1 MEYRSLK
8 TAKKSN
14 EDVDLSSEFNPD
26 DASDT
31 SSRSAD
37 CDDEETVLRE
47 WTDKMETIAKE
58 VDYEMLLKHVN
69 IHFEGEWD
77 EEDLRSSEFGATIYS
92 PYAIPHAVRLEHSY
106 FSRVRWSSREW
117 GVSWR
122 FKLLRFDV
130 EHDGDAAQI
139 LLASQF
145 PSGLDLTLEKIYHA
159 GSGMEVLCR

>member
-69 IHFEGEWD
+69 IHF
-77 EEDLRSSEFGATIYS
+77 
-92 PYAIPHAVRLEHSY
+92 
-106 FSRVRWSSREW
+106 
-117 GVSWR
+117 
-122 FKLLRFDV
+122 
-130 EHDGDAAQI
+130 
-139 LLASQF
+139 
-145 PSGLDLTLEKIYHA
+145 
-159 GSGMEVLCR
+159 